1 MHDEGPSIKRARYP
15 RRAIKSLSHLER
27 DCFLLFENEDDLS
40 RDKRAGKFSL
50 VQSFSAANMDFLTV
64 WESPEEGCSCGL

>member
-1 MHDEGPSIKRARYP
+1 MHDERPSVKRARYP
-15 RRAIKSLSHLER
+15 WLAIKSLSHLEH

-50 VQSFSAANMDFLTV
+50 VQSYSTASMDFLAV
-64 WESPEEGCSCGL
+64 WESPEEGYSCGH